1 MSYYSSNNPNPQQD
15 LQSRISE
22 KLTNLFTPVSR
33 IDRLLYS
40 IIREF
45 MDMYVVPYF
54 TDVITRHTEEE
65 FHQKIEEGFDL
76 VEDMRINHSRLFNG
90 FMRVTKKFKNRLVFN
105 ENVMLD
111 MIVDIVE
118 SEPYF
123 WHITIDEKAKLFAM
137 ISRLKME
144 IYS

>member
-1 MSYYSSNNPNPQQD
+1 MSYYNSPD
-15 LQSRISE
+15 LQQRISE

-54 TDVITRHTEEE
+54 TDVITRHSQEE
-65 FHQKIEEGFDL
+65 FHQKIAEGFDL
-76 VEDMRINHSRLFNG
+76 VEDMRDNHPRLFNG
-90 FMRVTKKFKNRLVFN
+90 FMKITKKFKNRLVFN
-105 ENVMLD
+105 EMVMLE
-111 MIVDIVE
+111 MIVDIVQ
-118 SEPYF
+118 SEPYN
-123 WHITIDEKAKLFAM
+123 WIITPEEQGKLFAM